1 MSSSQQPGE
10 PLSPEAAL
18 TCREAALLL
27 GVSRSRVSQLLA
39 EGLLTGPKQP
49 ANRRASPNAPRV
61 WRESV
66 DQRLR
71 HRTHGAAEVSHD
83 PDIRDARALR
93 DDVIRLKSAL
103 DVSLDQIA
111 AQRTQTSRVT
121 HLLAQAVEALEA
133 EQKSSQALDDVAR
146 ALSSVVTTHVFPDT
160 LTGLSGAP

>member
-1 MSSSQQPGE
+1 M
-10 PLSPEAAL
+10 

-39 EGLLTGPKQP
+39 EGRLTGPKQP
-49 ANRRASPNAPRV
+49 ADRRASPNAPRV

-71 HRTHGAAEVSHD
+71 QRTRGVADVSHD
-83 PDIRDARALR
+83 SDISDVRALR

-111 AQRTQTSRVT
+111 AQRAQTSRVT
-121 HLLAQAVEALEA
+121 RLLAQAIEALEA
-133 EQKSSQALDDVAR
+133 EQRASQALDGVAR
-146 ALSSVVTTHVFPDT
+146 SLSSIVTTHVFPDT
-160 LTGLSGAP
+160 LT